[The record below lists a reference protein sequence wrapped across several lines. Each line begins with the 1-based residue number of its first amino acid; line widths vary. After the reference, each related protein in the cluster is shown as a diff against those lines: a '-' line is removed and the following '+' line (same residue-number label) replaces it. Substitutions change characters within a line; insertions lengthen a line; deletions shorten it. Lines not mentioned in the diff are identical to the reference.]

1 MRQIVE
7 KNRMERNKGGR
18 PSVMENG
25 ITTSFV
31 MPEALKFAIDRVSK
45 SQGRSR
51 SDFAREV
58 LERAVRE
65 AA

>member
-1 MRQIVE
+1 ME
-7 KNRMERNKGGR
+7 KNRVEKNKGGR
-18 PSVMENG
+18 LPVMENG

-31 MPEALKFAIDRVSK
+31 MPEALKFEIDRISK

-58 LERAVRE
+58 LTKAVRE

>member
-1 MRQIVE
+1 
-7 KNRMERNKGGR
+7 MERNKAGR

-31 MPEALKFAIDRVSK
+31 MSEALKFEIDRVSK

>member
-1 MRQIVE
+1 ME
-7 KNRMERNKGGR
+7 KNRMERNKAGR

-31 MPEALKFAIDRVSK
+31 MSEALKFEIDRVSK

>member
-1 MRQIVE
+1 
-7 KNRMERNKGGR
+7 MERNKGGR
-18 PSVMENG
+18 APVMVNG

-31 MPEALKFAIDRVSK
+31 MPETLKFEIDRISK

-58 LERAVRE
+58 FERAVRE
-65 AA
+65 EA

>member
-1 MRQIVE
+1 MRGS
-7 KNRMERNKGGR
+7 KGGR
-18 PSVMENG
+18 PPLLENG

-31 MPEALKFAIDRVSK
+31 MPEALKIEIDRVSK

>member
-1 MRQIVE
+1 
-7 KNRMERNKGGR
+7 
-18 PSVMENG
+18 MENG

-31 MPEALKFAIDRVSK
+31 MSEALKFEIDRVSK

>member
-1 MRQIVE
+1 
-7 KNRMERNKGGR
+7 MERNKGGR
-18 PSVMENG
+18 PLVLANG

-31 MPEALKFAIDRVSK
+31 MPEALKYEIDRVSK